1 MRTSPLIRTPASTTP
16 HLFHSPN
23 HVIFTRRLPIHKE
36 LHKNPQIQ
44 QQRAQTPNQPARINE
59 HIPPIHRH
67 LLSRPTLPRHRTK
80 GRISH
85 DTHDIRQVP
94 DAGKQEKQQRHALG
108 ALATPVQQD
117 LRHARA
123 KVEEGAQVAE
133 DLAPDVE
140 AEGVAALA
148 FQLRL
153 AVAVAATADPPAEDA
168 GGADEDDGEG
178 VEEDRLRGGGGRQ
191 VCGGGRV
198 RGAGG
203 GGGGGGGRFE
213 ERRRGREVRA
223 VDAGQVLAEG
233 GGGARAVVAGVGGCV
248 GGVSVAVR
256 VAVGSGE
263 EGLVFG
269 GVVVFDERLGRGVGE
284 GEAAVVEALAEQD
297 DVCERVVDC
306 QDDHGWEDALE
317 HGSQDVEDIAGE
329 PDDDEEEGETV
340 CRTAAEVFDD
350 LGGEDHDPACN

>member
-1 MRTSPLIRTPASTTP
+1 MRTSPLIRTPASTAL
-16 HLFHSPN
+16 HLFHSP
-23 HVIFTRRLPIHKE
+23 HHIIFTRRLPIHKE

-44 QQRAQTPNQPARINE
+44 QQRAQAPNQPARINE
-59 HIPPIHRH
+59 HIPPIHRR
-67 LLSRPTLPRHRTK
+67 LLSRPTLPRHRTN
-80 GRISH
+80 GRIGH

-94 DAGKQEKQQRHALG
+94 NARKQEKQQRHALG

-117 LRHARA
+117 LWHARA
-123 KVEEGAQVAE
+123 QVEEGAQVAE

-140 AEGVAALA
+140 AEGVVALA

-153 AVAVAATADPPAEDA
+153 AVALVRRVAAAADPPAEDA
-168 GGADEDDGEG
+168 GGADEDDGED
-178 VEEDRLRGGGGRQ
+178 VEEDRLRGGGRGQ

-203 GGGGGGGRFE
+203 GGGRFE
-213 ERRRGREVRA
+213 ERRRGREVCA

-233 GGGARAVVAGVGGCV
+233 GGGARAVVAGVGDCV

-263 EGLVFG
+263 EGLVIG
-269 GVVVFDERLGRGVGE
+269 GVVVFDEGLGRGVGE
-284 GEAAVVEALAEQD
+284 GEAAVVEALAKQD
-297 DVCERVVDC
+297 DVCEGVVDC